1 MIELDIINLFKQIC
15 HNINVNIIKRIN
27 DMTSIKIGDKIIG
40 DNSPCFTIAEA
51 GANHEGDI
59 SKAFELIDSAKKAG
73 VDAIK
78 FQTYSAERLTT
89 KTAPKYWDDGID
101 NETQFD
107 VFKKLDSLNKD
118 EWKKIFD
125 YANQKAILCFSTPFD
140 EDAVDLLDSL
150 NVPAF
155 KIASADITHIPLI
168 KKIASKKKPIFIST
182 GMATMKEIEE
192 AVDTIKKEGNK
203 KIIIMH
209 CITSYPTKPEDAN
222 LEMIRTL
229 EEEFPD
235 YVIGYS
241 DHTLGIDVASF
252 SRLFGSNCIE
262 KHFTHNKN
270 LTVSRDH
277 RLSLDSEDFKELIN
291 KMKLIDISKGS
302 SVRSEFPSE
311 VDSIKYARRSIVS
324 KEKIEKGSKI
334 TLEMVD
340 VKRPGTGIQPK
351 FLEKIL
357 GKVVV
362 RDILEDVPI
371 TWDDIEN
378 YE

>member
-1 MIELDIINLFKQIC
+1 
-15 HNINVNIIKRIN
+15 
-27 DMTSIKIGDKIIG
+27 MTNIKIGNRVIG

-59 SKAFELIDSAKKAG
+59 QKAFELIDSAKNAG

-78 FQTYSAERLTT
+78 FQTYSAEKLTT
-89 KTAPKYWDDGID
+89 KTAPKYWDDGIT

-125 YANQKAILCFSTPFD
+125 YARQKQILCFSTPFD

-168 KKIASKKKPIFIST
+168 RKVASKKKPIFIST
-182 GMATMKEIEE
+182 GMATMEEIGE
-192 AVDTIKKEGNK
+192 AISTIEKEGNN

-209 CITSYPTKPEDAN
+209 CMTSYPTKPEDAN
-222 LEMIRTL
+222 LEMIKTL
-229 EEEFPD
+229 ENEFPK

-241 DHTLGIDVASF
+241 DHTLGIDVAAF
-252 SRLFGSNCIE
+252 SRLFGSKCIE
-262 KHFTHNKN
+262 KHFTHDKT
-270 LTVSRDH
+270 LIVSRDH
-277 RLSLDSEDFKELIN
+277 RLSLDTEDFKELIT
-291 KMKLIDISKGS
+291 KMKLIDSSRGS
-302 SVRSEFPSE
+302 SVRNDFASE

-324 KEKIEKGSKI
+324 KERIEKGSKI
-334 TLEMVD
+334 TLEMLD

-351 FLEKIL
+351 FLEKII
-357 GKVVV
+357 GKTVL
-362 RDILEDVPI
+362 RDIPDDVPI
-371 TWDDIEN
+371 TWNDIEKD
-378 YE
+378 E

>member
-1 MIELDIINLFKQIC
+1 MTGIE
-15 HNINVNIIKRIN
+15 
-27 DMTSIKIGDKIIG
+27 IGNKTIG

-51 GANHEGDI
+51 GANHEGDVT
-59 SKAFELIDSAKKAG
+59 KAFQLIDSAKNAG

-78 FQTYSAERLTT
+78 FQTYSAEKLTT
-89 KTAPKYWDDGID
+89 KTAPKYWDDGIS

-118 EWKKIFD
+118 EWKEIFQ
-125 YANQKAILCFSTPFD
+125 YAEQKQILCFSTPFD

-168 KKIASKKKPIFIST
+168 RKIASKKKPIFIST
-182 GMATMKEIEE
+182 GMATMEEI
-192 AVDTIKKEGNK
+192 ADAIKTIENEGNE

-209 CITSYPTKPEDAN
+209 CMTSYPTKPEDAN

-229 EEEFPD
+229 EKEFPK
-235 YVIGYS
+235 YAIGYS
-241 DHTLGIDVASF
+241 DHTLGTDVGAF
-252 SRLFGSNCIE
+252 SRLFGSKCIE
-262 KHFTHNKN
+262 KHFTHDKN

-277 RLSLDSEDFKELIN
+277 RLSLNSDDFKELIK
-291 KMKLIDISKGS
+291 KMELIDLSRGS
-302 SVRSEFPSE
+302 STRKEFPSE
-311 VDSIKYARRSIVS
+311 IDSIKYARRSIVS
-324 KEKIEKGSKI
+324 KERIEKGSKI
-334 TLEMVD
+334 TLEMLD

-351 FLEKIL
+351 FLEAII
-357 GKVVV
+357 GKTAIK
-362 RDILEDVPI
+362 DISEDVPI

-378 YE
+378 HE